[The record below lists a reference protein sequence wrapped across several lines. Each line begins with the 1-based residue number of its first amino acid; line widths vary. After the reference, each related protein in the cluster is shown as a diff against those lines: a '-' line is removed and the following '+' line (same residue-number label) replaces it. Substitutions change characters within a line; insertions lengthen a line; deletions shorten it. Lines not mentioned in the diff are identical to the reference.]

1 MKRKI
6 LFIVIICFLFIFLF
20 HSNIGVSYC
29 EDSTQQ
35 QIFDELEQNVDN
47 QLSNLDFSDIEK
59 ELNQITKDSEY
70 FGNDSFV
77 DRVKKIIDGN
87 LSIDYSSFISY
98 LLTILFDNLLAYI
111 PTICL
116 IVSIAIVCSLV
127 GQMGDVGNKKS
138 VSNIV
143 YFVCFSVI
151 VVIVFKNVMD
161 LVGMTKSTLLS
172 ISNQVQGVFPVLLTL
187 ISAIGGVVSASVYQP
202 AVALLSS
209 VISQIFI
216 AVLVP
221 IFIFVLVFNVVGN
234 LSSNVKLEKLS
245 NFFTSIFKWI
255 IGVVFTLFIA
265 FLSIQGITAISAD
278 GISIKTAKFAL
289 KSYVPILGG
298 YLSDGI
304 SLIMASSV
312 LIKNGVGVT
321 GLVVLLGTILSP
333 VMKVLIFSLSLKL
346 VAGIVEPLSEKR
358 ISNFI
363 YGVSKSLSMLIACIV
378 GMGFMYLISVGLV
391 MCSVN
396 IF

>member
-20 HSNIGVSYC
+20 HSYLGVSYC

-70 FGNDSFV
+70 FGNDTFV

-172 ISNQVQGVFPVLLTL
+172 ISNQVQVVFPVLLTL

>member
-6 LFIVIICFLFIFLF
+6 LFTLILCCMFMFLF
-20 HSNIGVSYC
+20 HSYIGVSYC

-59 ELNQITKDSEY
+59 ELNQITKNSEY
-70 FGNDSFV
+70 FGKDSFV
-77 DRVKKIIDGN
+77 DRIKKIIDGN

-98 LLTILFDNLLAYI
+98 LLTIIFDNLLAYI

-116 IVSIAIVCSLV
+116 IVSIAIVCSLI
-127 GQMGDVGNKKS
+127 GQMGDIGNKKS

-143 YFVCFSVI
+143 YFVCFSLI
-151 VVIVFKNVMD
+151 VVIVFKNVMG

-172 ISNQVQGVFPVLLTL
+172 ISNQVQVVFPILLTL

-312 LIKNGVGVT
+312 LIKNGVGVA
-321 GLVVLLGTILSP
+321 GLVVLLGTIISP

-346 VAGIVEPLSEKR
+346 IAGIVEPLSEKR

-396 IF
+396 VF